1 MKIAIPVDEKN
12 IESKVCIS
20 FGRTP
25 YYMIYD
31 TDSKEAEFFDNE
43 AASSPGG
50 AGIKAAQSLVDRKID
65 VLLTPR
71 CGGNAAD
78 VINGANIK
86 MCKTQGDSIKVN
98 LEAYEAGKLNEL
110 TEIHEGMHNHGK

>member
-1 MKIAIPVDEKN
+1 MKLAIPVDEKDIN
-12 IESKVCIS
+12 SNVCIS

-25 YYMIYD
+25 YFMIYD
-31 TDSKEAEFFDNE
+31 TESKEAEFFDNE

-50 AGIKAAQSLVDRKID
+50 AGIKAAQSLVDKKID

-78 VINGANIK
+78 VINGANVK
-86 MCKTQGDSIKVN
+86 MYKTSTESIKTN
-98 LEAYEAGKLNEL
+98 IENFEAGKLSLL
-110 TEIHEGMHNHGK
+110 TEVHEGLHNHGK

>member
-1 MKIAIPVDEKN
+1 MKIAIPVDEKDIN
-12 IESKVCIS
+12 SKVCIS

-31 TDSKEAEFFDNE
+31 TESKEAVFFDNE
-43 AASSPGG
+43 AAASPGG
-50 AGIKAAQSLVDRKID
+50 AGIKAAQSLVDKGID

-86 MCKTQGDSIKVN
+86 MYKTNTDSIKKN
-98 LEAYEAGKLNEL
+98 LEDFEANKLEL
-110 TEIHEGMHNHGK
+110 LAEVHEGLHNHGK